1 MFNFLMKKMLRS
13 KMKGMPEAE
22 QDKIFAL
29 IEKNPQF
36 FKQIGEEI
44 QEKVKSGKDQNV
56 AAMEVMQKHQ
66 VEIQRLLSE

>member
-1 MFNFLMKKMLRS
+1 MKKMLRS